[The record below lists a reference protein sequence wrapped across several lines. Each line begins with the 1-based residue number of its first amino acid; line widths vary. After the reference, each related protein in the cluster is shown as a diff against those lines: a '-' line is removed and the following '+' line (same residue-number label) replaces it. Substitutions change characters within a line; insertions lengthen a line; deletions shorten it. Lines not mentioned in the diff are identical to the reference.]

1 MISDDGLMNA
11 LTATTKLAPSPQL
24 LARLK
29 AAGRAAA
36 DRFLTDCGHLI
47 GQEASLNLPEVL
59 R

>member
-1 MISDDGLMNA
+1 
-11 LTATTKLAPSPQL
+11 L

-36 DRFLTDCGHLI
+36 DRFLSDCLPLI
-47 GQEASLNLPEVL
+47 GETASLDLPALL